1 MTSMMDMLPDVEL
14 TVPDSKT
21 RIGDGVSIGMHTAK
35 CAACG
40 VLFEHH
46 GKVHAYRA
54 DKTYFCSYSCMR
66 AWQRKKEQDK
76 LEREERKKQARAEAR
91 RTRGEAAR

>member
-1 MTSMMDMLPDVEL
+1 MQSMMDMLPAYEIDVPEG
-14 TVPDSKT
+14 KT
-21 RIGDGVSIGMHTAK
+21 RVGDGVSIGLHTAK
-35 CAACG
+35 CAVCG
-40 VLFEHH
+40 VQFEHH

-76 LEREERKKQARAEAR
+76 LEREARKKQARAEAR
-91 RTRGEAAR
+91 RARREAAR